1 MQNTENTIYFNFSY
15 FALKLLGKG
24 LYSNHWTAI
33 SELVANGLDAQANC
47 VKIYINMIDKE
58 HSTIEIM
65 DNGTGMS
72 YEDLA
77 NKYVL
82 IGKDKRTDDTVD
94 EKLKN
99 QFMGRKGIGKLAA
112 LYLSNKYY
120 LLSKT
125 KEYGEG
131 AWCLDASNVDGSD
144 IPHLDRCH
152 LKSINIEAKE
162 AWNVFETGT
171 MIRLTN
177 VNLTNFGVKSIEGF
191 KARLADFYLLDELG
205 SKIEVAIIQ
214 NTGDKIKF
222 TEVKKSIA
230 FKNMCVFYANTQNDL
245 SNRLAE
251 SIKMPSDIPEIAEKE
266 RIVEKVP
273 ADFFEVSGK
282 QKFFDDDGNE
292 ITLPYKLTGWVGI
305 HTSIKKEEANRNDE
319 DFLKNKTYRPNQLRL
334 YVRRKLAVENFLD
347 YIKNTQ
353 AFSNYIEG
361 EISFDILDNNQLE
374 DIATSNRQ
382 GFIEDDDRIIL
393 LVNLLKPIINYL
405 IRKRVKLGGIVNE
418 EEKQYREKEK
428 ERIEQEKKIALEQK
442 KREESLRREA
452 EERQKEE
459 ERKRKKVEDEK
470 KEETQKRKAAEE
482 RALTLNVNLGS
493 EKKRNDFLVD
503 SLGEDQINFAKRLHM
518 LKINT
523 STMNKVIK
531 KQIMKL
537 QRGKLTEKDIW
548 DSLKRMSYLT
558 MRMRAVLQYGAL
570 AKFNTKEEITNGDVF
585 EFIKEYW
592 I

>member
-230 FKNMCVFYANTQNDL
+230 FKNIGSASWT
-245 SNRLAE
+245 
-251 SIKMPSDIPEIAEKE
+251 
-266 RIVEKVP
+266 
-273 ADFFEVSGK
+273 
-282 QKFFDDDGNE
+282 KFFDMLSYKATWYGND
-292 ITLPYKLTGWVGI
+292 IVKIPTMYPSSQTCSCCGYKNPLVKNLAIRNWECPKCQTK
-305 HTSIKKEEANRNDE
+305 HDRDTNASINI
-319 DFLKNKTYRPNQLRL
+319 LNKGLQM
-334 YVRRKLAVENFLD
+334 
-347 YIKNTQ
+347 Q
-353 AFSNYIEG
+353 
-361 EISFDILDNNQLE
+361 
-374 DIATSNRQ
+374 
-382 GFIEDDDRIIL
+382 
-393 LVNLLKPIINYL
+393 
-405 IRKRVKLGGIVNE
+405 
-418 EEKQYREKEK
+418 
-428 ERIEQEKKIALEQK
+428 
-442 KREESLRREA
+442 
-452 EERQKEE
+452 
-459 ERKRKKVEDEK
+459 
-470 KEETQKRKAAEE
+470 
-482 RALTLNVNLGS
+482 
-493 EKKRNDFLVD
+493 
-503 SLGEDQINFAKRLHM
+503 
-518 LKINT
+518 
-523 STMNKVIK
+523 ST
-531 KQIMKL
+531 
-537 QRGKLTEKDIW
+537 
-548 DSLKRMSYLT
+548 
-558 MRMRAVLQYGAL
+558 
-570 AKFNTKEEITNGDVF
+570 
-585 EFIKEYW
+585 
-592 I
+592 